1 MNDREAASDL
11 PVLIVGDVHGD
22 LERLFKAVRPYPDC
36 DWRTIF
42 LGDLVDRGP
51 FGVGALRYARDRANS
66 DVLLGNHEVALL
78 WALRQPDIR
87 TYWLSWGGQP
97 HDLDELAKDQQL
109 QDWLR
114 QRPLLMKLSDG
125 TLIQHTGTDR
135 YDALLEDRG
144 AEPVTEINRCG
155 RMLLENERE
164 DLLWDVLSGPN
175 VLGQEF
181 RLQNWLRRMSTPR
194 IVHGHVPHR
203 GREPLIYHGG
213 RALNYDGGL
222 SRYESSAGRRG
233 GGSAGAT
240 VAPLPPLGHH

>member
-1 MNDREAASDL
+1 MANDL

-22 LERLFKAVRPYPDC
+22 LERLFKALRPYPDS

-97 HDLDELAKDQQL
+97 HDLKELEKDQQL
-109 QDWLR
+109 QEWLR
-114 QRPLLMKLSDG
+114 QRPLLLKLGDG

-144 AEPVTEINRCG
+144 AEPVAEINRSG
-155 RMLLENERE
+155 RMLLDNERE
-164 DLLWDVLSGPN
+164 DRLWDLLSGPN
-175 VLGQEF
+175 VLDQQF
-181 RLQNWLRRMSTPR
+181 RLENWLRRTSTAR

-203 GREPLIYHGG
+203 AREPLVYQGG

-222 SRYESSAGRRG
+222 SRYLYSFGRRG
-233 GGSAGAT
+233 GGSLRAT
-240 VAPLPPLGHH
+240 VAPLPPVTRH